1 MSSKLKQ
8 FSSYVTC
15 VALVGEYSKHLSK
28 KMDASFLSM
37 LVQESFLSSK
47 RIRYHERAFLNRIC
61 SKTFEVDF
69 MAVLCS
75 GCWDRCGAQFWE
87 FLTNSLKCA
96 FS

>member
-69 MAVLCS
+69 IYLWLC
-75 GCWDRCGAQFWE
+75 
-87 FLTNSLKCA
+87 CA
-96 FS
+96 IYALAAGRAEEPSFGSF